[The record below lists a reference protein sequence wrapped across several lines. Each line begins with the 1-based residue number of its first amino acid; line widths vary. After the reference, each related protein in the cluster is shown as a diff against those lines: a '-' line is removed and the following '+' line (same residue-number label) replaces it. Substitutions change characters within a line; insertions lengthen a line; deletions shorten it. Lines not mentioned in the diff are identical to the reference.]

1 MNTLLNEYL
10 CRIELGEP
18 RQFKNLVIIPIF
30 TNGNGGP
37 EYLTLSEGLTG
48 QLVSITELH
57 SAGTVPQVKVTN
69 LAEALLLLVDG
80 EELIGARQNR
90 TLNTSILVAGK
101 TELVVPVSCTEAG
114 RWAYKSAAF
123 ADAGFVSPHKLRKTK
138 SDSVSASLLRK
149 LGHKSDQHAVWQA
162 ADCLFASAGA
172 KSPTRALFDAMAA
185 KAKEL
190 ESYLNDLG
198 PLPGQKGLVALVNGR
213 VAGMDALSSG
223 RAYQLLHARLLRSY
237 AMDALLEEKPA
248 TAEAPREQARAFF
261 EANKASEETV
271 HPAVGCGEDH
281 RFRGQGVAGAA
292 LVAGGNIVH
301 LNLYRNCT
309 THGSKS
315 L

>member
-1 MNTLLNEYL
+1 MKTLLNEYL
-10 CRIELGEP
+10 SGIQLGEP
-18 RQFKNLVIIPIF
+18 QQFKNLVIVPIF
-30 TNGNGGP
+30 TSGNGGP

-114 RWAYKSAAF
+114 RWAYKSPTF
-123 ADAGFVSPHKLRKTK
+123 ADAGYVSPHKLRRIQ
-138 SDSVSASLLRK
+138 SDSVAASLLRN

-162 ADCLFASAGA
+162 VDCLMRSADTH
-172 KSPTRALFDAMAA
+172 SPTAAMFDAMAA

-190 ESYLNDLG
+190 ESYLNDLR

-223 RAYQLLHARLLRSY
+223 RAYQLLHARLVRSY

-248 TAEAPREQARAFF
+248 AAEAPREQVRAFF
-261 EANKASEETV
+261 EASKASAETV

-281 RFRGQGVAGAA
+281 RFRGPDVSGAA
-292 LVAGGNIVH
+292 LVAAGSVVH
-301 LNLYRNCT
+301 LSLYRN
-309 THGSKS
+309 
-315 L
+315 